1 MRTLKLAVATH
12 LLLWGVC
19 HGAPKGVSG
28 GERNIAA
35 AEEGHVERRVSLGK
49 GSRAGGEVV
58 RAMRERESP
67 SCVSVI
73 SSGRIAFTEGRWKRG
88 ARRCA

>member
-1 MRTLKLAVATH
+1 MLMMRTLKLVVATH

-28 GERNIAA
+28 VERNSGGGGGSHMQ
-35 AEEGHVERRVSLGK
+35 GHVERVSLVSGK

-58 RAMRERESP
+58 RD
-67 SCVSVI
+67 
-73 SSGRIAFTEGRWKRG
+73 
-88 ARRCA
+88 ARA

>member
-1 MRTLKLAVATH
+1 MMRTLKLAVATH

-35 AEEGHVERRVSLGK
+35 AEEGQMERVSSLVSGQ
-49 GSRAGGEVV
+49 GFESRGRGCTSDA
-58 RAMRERESP
+58 RA
-67 SCVSVI
+67 
-73 SSGRIAFTEGRWKRG
+73 
-88 ARRCA
+88 